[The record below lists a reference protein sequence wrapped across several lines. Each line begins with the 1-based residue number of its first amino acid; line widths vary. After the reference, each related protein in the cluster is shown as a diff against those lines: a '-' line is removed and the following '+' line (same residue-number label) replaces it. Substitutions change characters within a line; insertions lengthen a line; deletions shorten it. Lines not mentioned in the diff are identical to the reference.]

1 MPNLDGE
8 SYSDVTLSFL
18 CLIVSCFVLFYLS
31 YLVSFRLVCCGCLIL
46 SYLISFCCFVLLA
59 CVACACSVYFRSL
72 RNEEIRNT

>member
-31 YLVSFRLVCCGCLIL
+31 YLVSSCLVCCGCLIV
-46 SYLISFCCFVLLA
+46 SYLFLLFRLVSLCGV
-59 CVACACSVYFRSL
+59 CV
-72 RNEEIRNT
+72 

>member
-31 YLVSFRLVCCGCLIL
+31 YLISSCVLWL
-46 SYLISFCCFVLLA
+46 SYLIDSVSIVFQKMGIFFVFSFLKFPLQK
-59 CVACACSVYFRSL
+59 
-72 RNEEIRNT
+72 